1 MAQAAGVVMSHHAHA
16 AAADDDDTAA
26 AEPAINAAF
35 HSLQAARTIPDKRRV
50 LLMEQLARRV
60 PPSAAAALL
69 PSFAAALGATANIP
83 ALSPRVVQNEREEM
97 TPISETLAAL
107 RIGRHAEGG
116 GKIDITCAHQL
127 CICIYKRGDT
137 TMFDFEGSDEF
148 PGA

>member
-1 MAQAAGVVMSHHAHA
+1 MAVG
-16 AAADDDDTAA
+16 T
-26 AEPAINAAF
+26 
-35 HSLQAARTIPDKRRV
+35 
-50 LLMEQLARRV
+50 
-60 PPSAAAALL
+60 LL
-69 PSFAAALGATANIP
+69 PSFAAALSATANIP

-116 GKIDITCAHQL
+116 GKIDITCAYQLRL